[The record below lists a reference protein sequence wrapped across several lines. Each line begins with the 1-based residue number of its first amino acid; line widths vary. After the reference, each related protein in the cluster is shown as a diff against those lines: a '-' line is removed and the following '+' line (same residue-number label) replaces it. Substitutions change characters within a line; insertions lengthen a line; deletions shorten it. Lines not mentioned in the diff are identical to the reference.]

1 MHRIDTTNK
10 AVDLFGAGKHGWRD
24 GNKALGINATE
35 FNAAMMNM
43 IQEELCALP
52 EGIGMTLD
60 PNNRTQIRETIKR
73 MIDAQAGN
81 YALDTGAADAY
92 VVALDPAIT
101 AYEGGMTVR
110 VKAVNANTGAS
121 TLNAGGGAVALVN
134 DAGGALAAGDI
145 AAGSI
150 FTATYI
156 ASANKFYI
164 TSMVQSQGDAR
175 YAKLSGSSVSFAHG
189 SVATPSI
196 YFGAET
202 GTGFYRIGAN
212 QTGYAV
218 NGTKVLD
225 ISAAAFGF
233 TGRITHIH
241 SEANGATKLKWDDS
255 KHAMM
260 IQNGDFTASSVTKL
274 VINVAAGSYNN
285 GGIIYAEGAG
295 GYNQGQLVFAVGWD
309 VNSLAVERLRI
320 SPSSISVT
328 ATTHPSAHNTYDLG
342 TTALRWKDLWLQS
355 GAFNGSD
362 ARLKTPVAPL
372 TVNEINAA
380 KQLGKEIGTYQWL
393 ESIQKKGAA
402 AARHHV
408 GLTVQRAIEIMQ
420 ANGLDPFAYGFI
432 GYDQWG
438 DGFIEHPAIE
448 AVAAKPAV
456 PAEYIEQVVE
466 ELVVVD
472 GVEVTIQRKILVEV
486 KAAAPAVAAVEAQAA
501 WTEQKQAA
509 GDAYSFRYDQL
520 NMFIAAGLEAR
531 IAALESALNI

>member
-1 MHRIDTTNK
+1 MDNR
-10 AVDLFGAGKHGWRD
+10 ALESGAAATPPAAPASPSMGYPTK
-24 GNKALGINATE
+24 GNPSTATV
-35 FNAAMMNM
+35 ASKGGVYWHYQ
-43 IQEELCALP
+43 IGEELRAILVAAGITPDHEDLTQVLAALQVLFAAKA
-52 EGIGMTLD
+52 GSA
-60 PNNRTQIRETIKR
+60 
-73 MIDAQAGN
+73 AQAFATAGLSVN
-81 YALDTGAADAY
+81 GAASF
-92 VVALDPAIT
+92 PA
-101 AYEGGMTVR
+101 
-110 VKAVNANTGAS
+110 
-121 TLNAGGGAVALVN
+121 
-134 DAGGALAAGDI
+134 
-145 AAGSI
+145 
-150 FTATYI
+150 
-156 ASANKFYI
+156 
-164 TSMVQSQGDAR
+164 
-175 YAKLSGSSVSFAHG
+175 G

-218 NGTKVLD
+218 NGVKVLD

-260 IQNGDFTASSVTKL
+260 IQNGDFTASNVTKL

-320 SPSSISVT
+320 SSSSISVT

-342 TTALRWKDLWLQS
+342 TTTLRWKDLWLQS

-362 ARLKTPVAPL
+362 ARLKTPVAQL
-372 TVNEINAA
+372 TANEINAA

-420 ANGLDPFAYGFI
+420 ANGLDPFSYGFI
-432 GYDQWG
+432 GCDQWG
-438 DGFIEHPAIE
+438 DEFIEHPAID

-456 PAEYIEQVVE
+456 PAEYVEQFVE

-472 GVEVTIQRKILVEV
+472 GVEVTVQRKILVEV
-486 KAAAPAVAAVEAQAA
+486 KAAVPAVAAVEAQAA

-509 GDAYSFRYDQL
+509 GDSYSFRYDQL